1 MMRRNQITR
10 GLSYLVIA
18 MALLAFSASNA
29 RADVVYI
36 QTYFLDAGLGNPDA
50 EAAFIEDEEGLM
62 AGSLTYL
69 FKTDSA
75 DGALGDGDPEI
86 DFSLNDPATGQA
98 TISWDLTGTGFQMA
112 YILLKDGSCDP
123 DQDNCDDEDGFL
135 YTLYGV
141 TMDQVI
147 TSDGDQIVQFV
158 ALNPPPDFYT
168 KGVSHISFFGGEGQQ
183 VPEPTSLILL
193 GTGLAGLALFRRK
206 R

>member
-1 MMRRNQITR
+1 M
-10 GLSYLVIA
+10 A

-36 QTYFLDAGLGNPDA
+36 QTYFLDANLGNPDA
-50 EAAFIEDEEGLM
+50 EAAFIEDEEGLTP
-62 AGSLTYL
+62 GSLDYL
-69 FKTDSA
+69 FKTGSA
-75 DGALGDGDPEI
+75 DGELGDGDPEI

-112 YILLKDGSCDP
+112 YILLKDGSCD
-123 DQDNCDDEDGFL
+123 DTQANCDDEDGFL

-158 ALNPPPDFYT
+158 GLNPPPDFYS